1 MKEAVAAAA
10 AVFTTKRPSIDTYR
24 GSTIN
29 YGDTT
34 SITSP
39 PHHVYQLKKCLFV

>member
-1 MKEAVAAAA
+1 MKEAVAAA
-10 AVFTTKRPSIDTYR
+10 VSTTKRPSFDTYR

-39 PHHVYQLKKCLFV
+39 PQLKKCLFV